1 MLVTRWWLT
10 LSLEG
15 LDRTHSLPPPVYMG
29 RPRSRSRLLC
39 IKGASHAK
47 GSRLGSSR
55 DDIGDRERRV
65 CIKEYPAAEGGS
77 CRRASVSISKA
88 SFYAPLPLPP
98 TQRKAW
104 VGRPRPP
111 NTSHAK
117 QRESQCENILT
128 RYRP

>member
-15 LDRTHSLPPPVYMG
+15 LDRTHSSPPPGVQYMG
-29 RPRSRSRLLC
+29 RPRSRLLSLFQR
-39 IKGASHAK
+39 ASHAK

-55 DDIGDRERRV
+55 DDIEDRERRV
-65 CIKEYPAAEGGS
+65 CIKEYPRAEGGR

-111 NTSHAK
+111 NNSQAK
-117 QRESQCENILT
+117 QRES
-128 RYRP
+128 